1 MKADAIGNA
10 HRQYKESPHMRDVT
24 PDNSVLGRF
33 FQPRSLAILGASPR
47 RGSARNT
54 LVRVVLKQ
62 GFKGPI
68 YPVNPSH
75 PDIEGL
81 KTYPSLDAL
90 PEVPDLALVIT
101 PAETVPDI
109 IAQCGRKGIRAAIVY
124 SAGFEEVESGKEHAR
139 RLARA
144 AREHNVAILGPNCQ
158 GVWSLA
164 DHAIFSFSGAALA
177 LEAPKQAPIAV
188 ISQSGALAGAIG
200 NYLQTSGIGC
210 SYIVSVGNETCLDLI
225 ELLGWVIEQDN
236 VRVVALYL
244 EGLNDAGRL
253 IAVARRARRR
263 GVQIVALKAGRS
275 AVGQKATASHTGKI
289 ASSHAVYAEV
299 MEQAGIITVNSLTEA
314 LSAIEVL
321 GFMPPPRLSGD
332 PKGGVAVLSSSGGA
346 GALLADHSDEF
357 GVAMAEFSPATSE
370 ALEAFLPEFAHKA
383 NPVDLT
389 GQIYSIPNLF
399 GRSCDVI
406 GADPRTEAM
415 VVQFA
420 SSGRRNVEEY
430 GDSFKQTARREGLPM
445 ILSFVGE
452 TMDRA
457 TRDSFREAGVL
468 MCDDTA
474 VAMRALSWLYRRQR
488 VVARPAVEARPPL
501 PTRPAPLT
509 WPDIMAYCADSLIQ
523 PARWTVL
530 GLRDKAA
537 DACAGLRY
545 PLVVKVL
552 PGDAEH
558 KTELGLVKLRVA
570 TAEEVDL
577 HAADFR
583 HRLDRP
589 DLSVLVQEMVPG
601 GVEVVLSCLR
611 KTDFGPVLSIG
622 SGGVAIELYRDI
634 VHLALPVS
642 PAEVLTALRRLKLWT
657 LLQGYRGQ
665 PRADIEALARAA
677 VRFGD
682 LFLATP
688 EVTEFEINP
697 LIVRPDGEGV
707 IAVDALV
714 GTEAS
719 AGPGARLLLET

>member
-1 MKADAIGNA
+1 MQA
-10 HRQYKESPHMRDVT
+10 HTSLT
-24 PDNSVLGRF
+24 PDSSILGRF
-33 FQPRSLAILGASPR
+33 FHPKSIAILGASPR

-54 LVRVVLKQ
+54 LVRVALKQ

-75 PDIEGL
+75 PEIEGL
-81 KTYPSLDAL
+81 TTYPSVDAL
-90 PEVPDLALVIT
+90 PEIPDLALVIT

-124 SAGFEEVESGKEHAR
+124 SAGFEEVASGKEHAR
-139 RLARA
+139 RLAQA
-144 AREHNVAILGPNCQ
+144 AREHDVAVLGPNCQ
-158 GVWSLA
+158 GLWSLA
-164 DHAIFSFSGAALA
+164 DHAIFSFSSAALA
-177 LEAPKQAPIAV
+177 LDAPKQSPIAV

-200 NYLQTSGIGC
+200 NYLQSSGIGC
-210 SYIVSVGNETCLDLI
+210 SFIVSVGNETCLDLI
-225 ELLGWVIEQDN
+225 EILAWIIEQDN
-236 VRVVALYL
+236 ARVVALYL

-253 IAVARRARRR
+253 IAVSERARRR

-275 AVGQKATASHTGKI
+275 DVGQKATASHTGKI
-289 ASSHAVYAEV
+289 ASSHVVYTEV
-299 MEQAGIITVNSLTEA
+299 MEQAGIITVGSLTEA

-321 GFMPPPRLSGD
+321 GFMQPPRVSGD

-346 GALLADHSDEF
+346 GALLADHSAEF
-357 GVAMAEFSPATSE
+357 GVAMSEFSPATLA
-370 ALEAFLPEFAHKA
+370 ALEEFLPEFAHKS

-399 GRSCDVI
+399 GRSCDII

-415 VVQFA
+415 VIQFA
-420 SSGRRNVEEY
+420 SSGRRNVEDY
-430 GDSFKQTARREGLPM
+430 GESFKRTAVQERLPVV
-445 ILSFVGE
+445 LSFVGE

-457 TRDSFREAGVL
+457 TRESFRDAGVL

-474 VAMRALSWLYRRQR
+474 AAMRAFSWLYRRQR
-488 VVARPAVEARPPL
+488 EAARLPMEARPPL
-501 PTRPAPLT
+501 ATRPAPLT
-509 WPDIMAYCADSLIQ
+509 WSDIMAYCADSLIQ

-530 GLRDKAA
+530 EVRDKAA
-537 DACAGLRY
+537 ESCAGMRY

-558 KTELGLVKLRVA
+558 KTELGLVKLRVM
-570 TAEEVDL
+570 TAEEVDN

-583 HRLDRP
+583 LRLNRP
-589 DLSVLVQEMVPG
+589 DLNILVQEMVSG
-601 GVEVVLSCLR
+601 GIEVVLSCLR

-622 SGGVAIELYRDI
+622 SGGVAIELYRDV

-642 PAEVLTALRRLKLWT
+642 PAEVLAALGRLKLWT

-665 PRADIEALARAA
+665 PRADIEALADAA

-682 LFLATP
+682 MFMATP
-688 EVTEFEINP
+688 DVTEFEINP
-697 LIVRPDGEGV
+697 LLVRPEGGGV
-707 IAVDALV
+707 VAVDALV
-714 GTEAS
+714 GRA
-719 AGPGARLLLET
+719 A